1 MDVSPGRDFVAIANC
16 YARDVAKG
24 KIVAGKL
31 LRAACRRHLDD
42 LKRWSG
48 PRSPYYF
55 DSWHVVDVCGFVE
68 LLPHV
73 EGQWESPTIVLEPAQ
88 VWVLACVFGWRRRED
103 GGRRFTDVY
112 WEVARKNAKST
123 LSSALALY
131 CLTCEGEQGPQIKCA
146 ATTGGQARIVFDVA
160 RKMVDRTPDLREAF
174 GVESFANAIVSES
187 VMGSIQP
194 INAKAS
200 TQDGLNPH
208 LAILD
213 ELHAHKTRDL
223 YDVLKSARGA
233 RKNPLTWVITTAG
246 YNLEGVCY
254 EQRTLAVKVLEGVI
268 EADHLF
274 AAIYTIDE
282 DDDPLD
288 EACWPK
294 ANPLW
299 RVMNQAEMRRYAQDA
314 RHSADQL
321 QEFMTKRLNVWSGSK
336 AAWLNLDKW
345 KRCAGVVDVAELEGE
360 PCWGGLDLAA
370 TTDIAAFVLA
380 FPRPDGQVK
389 VVARMYLP
397 EATVAPRT
405 ERGNVPYQRWARDG
419 WLTVTPGDVI
429 DYDYIERDI
438 REAME
443 RFDVRGIAYD
453 PWNAYQLTNHLMED
467 GAPLVE
473 FRQGPKSYAPA
484 MRTFERAVY
493 SGRLEHGDNPVLT
506 WMASNLVVRRDAN
519 DNLAPDKRN
528 SAEKIDGIVAL
539 IMALGVADLPQEGT
553 VTEIGEDYEV
563 MVL

>member
-1 MDVSPGRDFVAIANC
+1 MDASPGRDYVAIANR
-16 YARDVAKG
+16 YARDVVKG
-24 KIVAGKL
+24 KEVAGKL
-31 LRAACRRHLDD
+31 LRSACRRHLDD
-42 LKRWSG
+42 LKRWKS

-55 DSWHVVDVCGFVE
+55 DPWHVVDVCGFME

-73 EGQWESPTIVLEPAQ
+73 EGQWDSPTLVLEPAQ
-88 VWVLACVFGWRRRED
+88 VWVLASVFGWRRSED

-123 LSSALALY
+123 LSSGIALY
-131 CLTCEGEQGPQIKCA
+131 CLTCEGERGPQVKCA
-146 ATTGGQARIVFDVA
+146 ATTGSQARIVFDVA
-160 RKMVDRTPDLREAF
+160 RKMVDRTPDLQEAF
-174 GVESFANAIVSES
+174 GVQTFANAIVSEQ

-288 EACWPK
+288 ERCWPK

-299 RVMNQAEMRRYAQDA
+299 AVMNQAEMRRYAQDA
-314 RHSADQL
+314 RNSADQL
-321 QEFMTKRLNVWSGSK
+321 QEFMTKRLNVWCGSK

-345 KRCAGVVDVAELEGE
+345 KRCGGVVDVVELEGA

-380 FPRPDGQVK
+380 FPRPDGQVQ
-389 VVARMYLP
+389 VVARLYLP
-397 EATVAPRT
+397 EATVVPRS

-429 DYDYIERDI
+429 DYDFIERDI

-443 RFDVRGIAYD
+443 RFDVRAIAYD
-453 PWNAYQLTNHLMED
+453 PWGAYQITNRLTED
-467 GAPLVE
+467 GAPLVA

-484 MRTFERAVY
+484 MKALERAVY
-493 SGRLEHGDNPVLT
+493 SGRLEHGDNPVMT

-528 SAEKIDGIVAL
+528 SSEKIDGIVAL
-539 IMALGVADLPQEGT
+539 IMALGVADLPDEST
-553 VTEIGEDYEV
+553 VTEVAEDYEV